1 MSLGSWKG
9 LLSRFGKSQNSKP
22 SRKWLEDNTDLAFID
37 EQMYHDEKF
46 MIQDGDVVGVTGTF
60 RSGHILPTTA
70 KHAPLGYLTIYFT
83 R

>member
-1 MSLGSWKG
+1 MSLGSLKG

-22 SRKWLEDNTDLAFID
+22 SREWLEENTDLAFIE

-60 RSGHILPTTA
+60 RSGHILPTAA
-70 KHAPLGYLTIYFT
+70 KNVPTGFLLSRFT
-83 R
+83 C